1 MADLTQIQSAEAVLI
16 VGSDSSGTEQTPI
29 QSTSAGSLHTNL
41 RDAAGTETGT
51 AANPLRINPTGT
63 TTQPVS
69 GTVAVTQST
78 SPWVVSPSAST
89 DLIGTGNITALNGVV
104 SVNTQGRGV
113 IAFTVTGT
121 WVATLTIQ
129 GTSDNTN
136 WVTLDGVGR
145 PTNTR
150 IQTTTVNNTFLVE
163 CAGFQFVRLIATAFT
178 SGTITVSYDA
188 SIQINNEDPTYGNNN
203 EALAAQSQLVS
214 GSDGINMIPLAVDS
228 SGRLVTS
235 SLTGF
240 GADFAFGDIT
250 TAALTRVLVRR
261 TTYTEQTTDAQRKIV
276 SSSANDTSAGTG
288 ARSVKITYL
297 DQTGAGPFTETL
309 TLSGTTAVNTVATNI
324 CFIEQLEV
332 ISAGSGG
339 TNAGTISL
347 QTLASVTFGS
357 IAVGN
362 NQTFWAHH
370 YIPTGKICNITG
382 ISCGHNGTTVGSGA
396 LFTLNS
402 KQLNV
407 SNSVETQV
415 SDFVRLYGQTS
426 TFARTYTSPIKITGP
441 ARIQTYVTPETA
453 SSTIYRAAFDFFEP

>member
-1 MADLTQIQSAEAVLI
+1 MADLTEIQSSQSVKI
-16 VGSDSSGTEQTPI
+16 IGSDSAGAETTPV

-78 SPWVVSPSAST
+78 SPWIVSASATT

-113 IAFTVTGT
+113 VSFTITGT

-129 GTSDNTN
+129 GTTDNSN
-136 WVTLDGVGR
+136 WVTLNGVSK
-145 PTNTR
+145 PLN
-150 IQTTTVNNTFLVE
+150 IQISTLTSNNTVIIE
-163 CAGFQFVRLIATAFT
+163 CAGFQFIRLIATAFT
-178 SGTITVSYDA
+178 SGTINVAYDA
-188 SIQINNEDPTYGNNN
+188 SAQINNDDPTYGNNN
-203 EALAAQSQLVS
+203 STLVPQSQLVS
-214 GSDGINMIPLAVDS
+214 GSDGTNMIPLSVDS
-228 SGRLVTS
+228 QGRLVTS
-235 SLTGF
+235 SLTGY

-250 TAALTRVLVRR
+250 TAATTRTLVRR
-261 TTYTEQTTDAQRKIV
+261 TTYTEQTTDAQRRIV
-276 SSSANDTSAGTG
+276 SSSANDAAAGTG
-288 ARSVKITYL
+288 ARTVRITYFNSA
-297 DQTGAGPFTETL
+297 GAGPFTETV
-309 TLSGTTAVNTVATNI
+309 TLNGTTAVNTVATDI

-332 ISAGSGG
+332 LTAGSGG
-339 TNAGTISL
+339 VNAGIISI
-347 QTLASVTFGS
+347 QTLANVTFGR

-362 NQTFWAHH
+362 NQTFWCHH
-370 YIPTGKICNITG
+370 YIPTGKTCNITG
-382 ISCGHNGTTVGSGA
+382 LSCGHNGTTVGSGA
-396 LFTLNS
+396 LFTLNVKYFS
-402 KQLNV
+402 V
-407 SNSVETQV
+407 ANSVETQV

-426 TFARTYTSPIKITGP
+426 TFARTYTSPIKIVGP